1 MDLASHY
8 NHDCDFTSSGPGLPK
23 FIERYRKTVEHD
35 HRHLIDQNRSQLQGF
50 NQMQSMQSRQ
60 VMMMKSRNASDILD
74 VVALSYQACCFTGR
88 LILSRDVWSTI
99 LMKQGCRATLGNM
112 LLSIPTMVLVVSVSC
127 FVLEWGRDGA
137 CCMCVFDCIQKHT
150 TLVQKP
156 FGTLPTQSYW
166 RR

>member
-112 LLSIPTMVLVVSVSC
+112 LLSIPTMVLVVSVS
-127 FVLEWGRDGA
+127 
-137 CCMCVFDCIQKHT
+137 
-150 TLVQKP
+150 
-156 FGTLPTQSYW
+156 
-166 RR
+166 